1 MSTLLDIT
9 QDELELEV
17 TGIDEF
23 ISIIGVEVA
32 ELFEIGDNQ
41 LNKRLDNLMYLINIR
56 GSLAFYSVVSDF
68 LTQDEMRYLIQE
80 AKKVTKSIALPD
92 NSIYQ

>member
-1 MSTLLDIT
+1 MSILLNIT
-9 QDELELEV
+9 QDQFDLEV

-32 ELFEIGDNQ
+32 EHLEIGDNKF
-41 LNKRLDNLMYLINIR
+41 NERLDNLMYLINIR
-56 GSLAFYSVVSDF
+56 NALAFYDVDSIF
-68 LTQDEMRYLIQE
+68 LTQAEMRYLIEQ
-80 AKKVTKSIALPD
+80 AKKVVKSIGLPD